1 VSPITPVSVGLVADD
16 LTGAADSVAP
26 FARAGWLVE
35 LRLAAS
41 DAPIAPG
48 PAIVA
53 VTSDARA
60 RSHDDAADL
69 TRGAAAAFRDAGA
82 DRLYLKV
89 DSTMRGSVAGQIAGA
104 LEAWIPGAFAVLC
117 PAFPEHARTVVDGV
131 VLVDGAPLATS
142 PAAADPVTPVASSAL
157 AELVPGSVR
166 VAADGDARALAAA
179 LLAAADA
186 GSAVL
191 TVDAATGADLELVAA
206 AVALVG
212 SRAVAVGSAGLASA
226 LQHAWSASPV
236 TEEPAGPHGGDGA
249 ALVIVSSLHAV
260 ARGQL
265 DALDRSEAA
274 AFVVT
279 TPPLVGGAAP
289 EEIAERLASE
299 VADHLAA
306 GDITALVLVGGDG
319 ALATLRRLGATAIRV
334 LGEVSHG
341 VPHGVLV
348 GGTADGLTVVTKSG
362 GFGAPSALVD
372 IVRALAPPTTA
383 PEPSNQSTEMETRH
397 MTKPVL
403 ALTLGDVAGIGPE
416 ITAKTLLLHPELREE
431 CVPVVIGDLDAMR
444 RGVAHIGLDP
454 DVVRVITDPRAAS
467 NDPAIIEL
475 MQTGDSLAEVETG
488 VLSGVAGDAS
498 YRFVVEACALAKAG
512 SVDAIVT
519 APLNKAA
526 MHEGG
531 HNFPGHTELLANEF
545 GVKNYSLVLSAGD
558 LYFFHLTT
566 HVSLRNAIEN
576 ITPARTDDV
585 LTLAGAFTT
594 ALGRPDERIG
604 VCGLNPHA
612 GENRIFGDEDADI
625 LEPAVARA
633 RERGINAFGPLPAD
647 ALIPAAVKGKW
658 NIVVACYHD
667 QGHAPFKAVYG
678 DDGVNITV
686 GLPVVRVS
694 VDHGTAFDIAGT
706 GIARE
711 ASLVLSCQRAAQLA
725 PGWDHVW
732 QTARASELAG

>member
-1 VSPITPVSVGLVADD
+1 MSAPAAAAAVSVGLVADD
-16 LTGAADSVAP
+16 LTGAADAVAP

-35 LRLAAS
+35 LRLAAPTVVAAE
-41 DAPIAPG
+41 APT
-48 PAIVA
+48 IVA

-60 RSHDDAADL
+60 ASHREAADR
-69 TRGAAAAFRDAGA
+69 TRAAVTAFRDAGV
-82 DRLYLKV
+82 DHLYVKI
-89 DSTMRGSVAGQIAGA
+89 DSTMRGSVAGQIEGA
-104 LEAWIPGAFAVLC
+104 LDAWRPDSFAVIC
-117 PAFPEHARTVVDGV
+117 PAYPEHDRTVVDGA
-131 VLVDGAPLATS
+131 VLVEGAPLAS
-142 PAAADPVTPVASSAL
+142 SAASQDPVTPVAASAL
-157 AELVPGSVR
+157 ADLVPGAVR
-166 VAADGDARALAAA
+166 VAVAGDASTLAADLVA
-179 LLAAADA
+179 A
-186 GSAVL
+186 GSRIV
-191 TVDAATGADLELVAA
+191 TVDAATRADLDLLAEAI
-206 AVALVG
+206 ALVG
-212 SRAVAVGSAGLASA
+212 ARAVSVGSAGLASA
-226 LQHAWSASPV
+226 LQRAWAPLSATSPAPEPHAGEGSP
-236 TEEPAGPHGGDGA
+236 
-249 ALVIVSSLHAV
+249 LVIVSSLHEV
-260 ARGQL
+260 ARRQL
-265 DALDRSEAA
+265 DALERSGVPAMI
-274 AFVVT
+274 VT
-279 TPPLVGGAAP
+279 TPPLLGAPTP
-289 EEIAERLASE
+289 EDIAARLAAV

-306 GDITALVLVGGDG
+306 HDISALVLVGGDG

-341 VPHGVLV
+341 VPHGLLV
-348 GGTADGLTVVTKSG
+348 GGTADGLAVVTKSG
-362 GFGAPSALVD
+362 GFGASSALVD
-372 IVRALAPPTTA
+372 IVRALDGPA
-383 PEPSNQSTEMETRH
+383 PEPTTQSTEMEPRH

-431 CVPVVIGDLDAMR
+431 CVPVVIGDLEAMR
-444 RGVAHIGLDP
+444 RGVQHIGLDP

-467 NDPAIIEL
+467 NDPSIIEL
-475 MQTGDSLAEVETG
+475 MQTGPSLVDVETG
-488 VLSGVAGDAS
+488 VLSGVAGDAA

-512 SVDAIVT
+512 KVDAIVT

-576 ITPARTDDV
+576 ITPARTDAV

-604 VCGLNPHA
+604 LCGLNPHA

-633 RERGINAFGPLPAD
+633 RERGVNAFGPLPAD